1 MLPHSSWYI
10 MEFMWGVT
18 IATAKMFST
27 ITIKLA
33 MKKTSFFIFTT
44 FLLLAGNVYAESGYL
59 LAKKHMCT
67 ACHSLDKKLVGPSW
81 MSVSMKYQGRPD
93 AESYLMGK
101 IRTGGIGTWNNT
113 IRMPPAVGIGEED
126 IKTLAHYVMKLAS
139 E

>member
-1 MLPHSSWYI
+1 MKVYNNKIIHCFLFTREMP
-10 MEFMWGVT
+10 
-18 IATAKMFST
+18 
-27 ITIKLA
+27 
-33 MKKTSFFIFTT
+33 MKKTL
-44 FLLLAGNVYAESGYL
+44 FLILASSLFLTSNVYAESGYL

-101 IRTGGIGTWNNT
+101 IRSGGIGTWGNT
-113 IRMPPAVGIGEED
+113 IRMPPAVGMGEED
-126 IKTLAHYVMKLAS
+126 IKTLAHYVMKLAN